1 MVDARGAAMMERD
14 PLSDRILKGEI
25 YRFPA
30 PQREPTR
37 EPDPEV
43 LETVR
48 RVRQRQI
55 REYFEKRKRAS

>member
-1 MVDARGAAMMERD
+1 MMERD

-30 PQREPTR
+30 PPREPPR
-37 EPDPEV
+37 KPDREV

-48 RVRQRQI
+48 RVREAQI
-55 REYFEKRKRAS
+55 REYFKRRRAS

>member
-1 MVDARGAAMMERD
+1 MMERD

-30 PQREPTR
+30 PRSEPTR

-43 LETVR
+43 LEAVR
-48 RVRQRQI
+48 RVRKRQI